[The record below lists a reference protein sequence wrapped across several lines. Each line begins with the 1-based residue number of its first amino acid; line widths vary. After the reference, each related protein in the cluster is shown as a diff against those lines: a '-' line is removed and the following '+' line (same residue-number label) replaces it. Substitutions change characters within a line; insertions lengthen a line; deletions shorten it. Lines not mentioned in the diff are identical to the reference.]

1 MSDDVS
7 EYAQGPLSFA
17 NSRSSTFPLDSLKSR
32 QNFNFLQRTWTYENW
47 TNSFFDCEVSIAAR
61 DMTVSFFGFWP
72 FAKNNTSIFSKLIF
86 SPEGNEKLSTMF
98 N

>member
-1 MSDDVS
+1 MKTELKKKTELIAFLTVKSLL
-7 EYAQGPLSFA
+7 LS
-17 NSRSSTFPLDSLKSR
+17 
-32 QNFNFLQRTWTYENW
+32 
-47 TNSFFDCEVSIAAR
+47 R

-72 FAKNNTSIFSKLIF
+72 FAKNNTSNFSKLIF

>member
-1 MSDDVS
+1 MMSDDVS

-47 TNSFFDCEVSIAAR
+47 TNSFFNCEVSIAA
-61 DMTVSFFGFWP
+61 
-72 FAKNNTSIFSKLIF
+72 
-86 SPEGNEKLSTMF
+86 
-98 N
+98 

>member
-1 MSDDVS
+1 MKT
-7 EYAQGPLSFA
+7 E
-17 NSRSSTFPLDSLKSR
+17 LKKKKKTELIA
-32 QNFNFLQRTWTYENW
+32 FLTVK
-47 TNSFFDCEVSIAAR
+47 FLLLPR
-61 DMTVSFFGFWP
+61 DMTVSFSGFWP